1 MEIIR
6 TFKSKIL
13 LLVLIVL
20 LTAAV
25 FFVVL
30 SKREIESALYHR
42 EQEASKNVLY
52 LVLQTIENQYQD
64 LIYHNRTV
72 LEMRKEAMKDLSG
85 VVIDLEKPGKI
96 LMRKAMV
103 FTVVALMIGL
113 ALAYI
118 IAAKVSRP
126 LSQLAGYAKNL
137 PSQEFRSEPDPAV
150 KELSSRGDEVG
161 RLAEAFLFM
170 QKMLRDYLDHLKK
183 TTAAKER
190 IESELKIAH
199 EIQMSMPMRG
209 SQALAANAPR
219 SASRL
224 LDRRREGR
232 KVGRIS

>member
-20 LTAAV
+20 QLPPS
-25 FFVVL
+25 FL
-30 SKREIESALYHR
+30 SSFPRGKLKARFTT
-42 EQEASKNVLY
+42 ASKKLLKMSFTWFYRQLRINTRILFI
-52 LVLQTIENQYQD
+52 T
-64 LIYHNRTV
+64 NRTV
-72 LEMRKEAMKDLSG
+72 LEMRKEAMNHPSG

-199 EIQMSMPMRG
+199 EIQMSMPI
-209 SQALAANAPR
+209 A
-219 SASRL
+219 RL
-224 LDRRREGR
+224 TSSGRER
-232 KVGRIS
+232 TAKREPIA